1 MRITCLHTAA
11 SNIVVFGAAAQALG
25 IAPAVLQHEVRA
37 DLLAAAEER
46 GALTPDI
53 AASTAN
59 VLLSL
64 AQHADIVLLTCSTL
78 GPSVDELGERIQS
91 SVLRADQ
98 ALALTAVQ
106 AGGKVVVLC
115 AVATTL
121 APTSGLFHRAALHSD
136 ATVDVQLVPGAWALF
151 KAGDIDGYLSTIA
164 KAADQAYFDGASMVA
179 LAQASMGGAAAL
191 VTAGPAPLTSATA
204 GLKAALKANE
214 IREQNLQISAAVEEQ
229 HGVADEIN
237 RHIQQTN
244 DYARLVGRFKS

>member
-11 SNIVVFGAAAQALG
+11 SNIAVFDAAAQALG

-46 GALTPDI
+46 GGLTPDI
-53 AASTAN
+53 ATSTAN

-78 GPSVDELGERIQS
+78 GPSVDELDERIQS

-106 AGGKVVVLC
+106 AGGKIVVLC
-115 AVATTL
+115 AVETTL

-151 KAGDIDGYLSTIA
+151 KAGDSDGYLSTIA
-164 KAADQAYFDGASMVA
+164 TAADQAYIDGASMVA

-214 IREQNLQISAAVEEQ
+214 IREQNLQISAAVEE
-229 HGVADEIN
+229 
-237 RHIQQTN
+237 
-244 DYARLVGRFKS
+244 